1 MPPKGVA
8 FVVYKAP
15 QACLV
20 GALYTTNSA
29 LCAIYYLLLP
39 SRLRGST
46 ERSEGQVLEIIT
58 KKRAPKCSFFVL
70 SNPYRLALLQ
80 GGIAQMV
87 EARQFVFADAERLAQ
102 TV

>member
-20 GALYTTNSA
+20 GALYTANPA

-46 ERSEGQVLEIIT
+46 ERSEGQVSEIIT
-58 KKRAPKCSFFVL
+58 KKRALRCSYFLL
-70 SNPYRLALLQ
+70 SNPYRLSLLQ
-80 GGIAQMV
+80 GVVAQTV
-87 EARQFVFADAERLAQ
+87 ETRESVFADTERLA
-102 TV
+102 

>member
-20 GALYTTNSA
+20 GALYTTNPA

-46 ERSEGQVLEIIT
+46 ERSEGQVSEIIT
-58 KKRAPKCSFFVL
+58 KKSTEVL
-70 SNPYRLALLQ
+70 LLF
-80 GGIAQMV
+80 II
-87 EARQFVFADAERLAQ
+87 
-102 TV
+102 